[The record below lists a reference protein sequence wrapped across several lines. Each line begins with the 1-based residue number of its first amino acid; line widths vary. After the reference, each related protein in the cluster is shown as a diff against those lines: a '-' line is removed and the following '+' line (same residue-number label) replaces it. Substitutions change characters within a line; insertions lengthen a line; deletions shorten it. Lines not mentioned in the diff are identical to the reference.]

1 MDKCDKYQ
9 EYHFSFLLHD
19 SLLEVNVYEVV
30 NNLSSLLD
38 FKLARFRTVGG
49 AGGRGHI
56 DWGGSRL
63 ARGRGLGLK
72 SREFDIGSR
81 EI

>member
-1 MDKCDKYQ
+1 MFILSLIKL
-9 EYHFSFLLHD
+9 LLHD
-19 SLLEVNVYEVV
+19 SLLEINVYEVV

-38 FKLARFRTVGG
+38 FELARFRTVGG
-49 AGGRGHI
+49 ARRRGHI

-63 ARGRGLGLK
+63 AWGWGLGLK
-72 SREFDIGSR
+72 SREFEIGSI